1 MKANNFLRSLPKK
14 RDFEAVFKNGVA
26 LASKNLVIYA
36 KKNEFN
42 YHRLG
47 ISVSKKIGGAVK
59 RNKIKRL
66 LREAMR
72 KLGSKLSSKHYDFV
86 IIGRTASKDAKL
98 NDFIKEIDFFIKKL

>member
-1 MKANNFLRSLPKK
+1 MPRKH
-14 RDFEAVFKNGVA
+14 DFEAVFKNGVT
-26 LASKNLVIYA
+26 LASKYLVIYA

-47 ISVSKKIGGAVK
+47 ISVSKKIGSAVR

-72 KLGSKLSSKHYDFV
+72 KLGDKLSKYYDFV

-98 NDFIKEIDFFIKKL
+98 EDFIKEIDIFIKKL